1 MYIRSPT
8 LQPAQGQAVR
18 HQPVVAGDRLR
29 DGIRDMVLDAAIRRM
44 APPESTVAFSQEAM
58 KAAVLDKAGVK
69 AGDPESARQFLAKFD
84 FNAISPKDLG
94 VVQVTLFAA
103 GMISREDSGPLIGTD
118 MAYEPPLDPYAPMDA
133 IQHFEHMLE
142 VNISAG
148 PNAGRE
154 SAIRAADFIK
164 QLASFASSDRSS
176 I

>member
-1 MYIRSPT
+1 MFIRTPI
-8 LQPAQGQAVR
+8 LQPVQGQAVR
-18 HQPVVAGDRLR
+18 PQPVVAGDRLR
-29 DGIRDMVLDAAIRRM
+29 DGIQAMVSEAAIRRM

-69 AGDPESARQFLAKFD
+69 MGDPESARQFLAKFD

-118 MAYEPPLDPYAPMDA
+118 MAYEPPLDPYAPTDA
-133 IQHFEHMLE
+133 IQHFEHMRE
-142 VNISAG
+142 VNISMG
-148 PNAGRE
+148 PNGGRE
-154 SAIRAADFIK
+154 VAIRAADFIK
-164 QLASFASSDRSS
+164 QLASFAASDRRS

>member
-1 MYIRSPT
+1 MLLLVNLHRIT
-8 LQPAQGQAVR
+8 R
-18 HQPVVAGDRLR
+18 HGAARAPVANAS
-29 DGIRDMVLDAAIRRM
+29 VLPVHSRTGASGRKPKER
-44 APPESTVAFSQEAM
+44 P
-58 KAAVLDKAGVK
+58 KLDKAGVK

-118 MAYEPPLDPYAPMDA
+118 MAYEPPLDPYAPMDSV
-133 IQHFEHMLE
+133 QHFEHMLE

-148 PNAGRE
+148 PNGGRE
-154 SAIRAADFIK
+154 LAIRAADFIK
-164 QLASFASSDRSS
+164 QLASFASSDRQS

>member
-1 MYIRSPT
+1 MFIRTPT
-8 LQPAQGQAVR
+8 LQPAQGQPVR
-18 HQPVVAGDRLR
+18 HQPVVAGDRVR
-29 DGIRDMVLDAAIRRM
+29 DAIRDAMTDAAIKRM
-44 APPESTVAFSQEAM
+44 AVPESTVAFSQEAM

-69 AGDPESARQFLAKFD
+69 IGDPESARQFLAKFD

-154 SAIRAADFIK
+154 LAIRAADFIK
-164 QLASFASSDRSS
+164 QLASFASSDRQS